1 MDFKNLDLTK
11 FTKERMLIMEHPE
24 LDDLA
29 EEVRDSLFKEYITL
43 LVNKKVV
50 SANGN
55 VEPDRYGCY
64 NYISDVIPFLSKEEI
79 MLLQTNPNQ
88 FGFRFMFSASF
99 SKSES
104 SFACWLQNE
113 GILADRTFEPI
124 DPLFD
129 MDDVFNEFTAVTGR
143 SPFERFEK
151 TGSAE
156 FFREYVERDVDLN
169 DFGLEDEF

>member
-1 MDFKNLDLTK
+1 MSASADNCYKQKIIVIMDFKNLDLTK

-124 DPLFD
+124 DPFLTFVD
-129 MDDVFNEFTAVTGR
+129 TAFIIGFTTFTVMSLLTA
-143 SPFERFEK
+143 S
-151 TGSAE
+151 
-156 FFREYVERDVDLN
+156 
-169 DFGLEDEF
+169 